1 MKTLSSLSVVS
12 AALLAVSCNG
22 GPGMD
27 LPVRIDDADLSH
39 GEIIL
44 GDRLENPYS
53 LENVKSAYCAL
64 YPTKSPGDIISTD
77 YYVRFLPSDE
87 QQLSELKNLGINMLD
102 HPVDY
107 EIVRDGDYYHDPSVG
122 DGNITWQYAVVP
134 LDFEF
139 PDIRY
144 EILDQCFI
152 SEHIPSTKASA
163 ADVAWARDVDWADV
177 EAEAFRITGNASM
190 LEEGATKG
198 KGGDGVNPSGRI
210 TLIDP
215 DANGGQP
222 VGVSGV
228 KVMCNVFVKFSS
240 AYTDRDGY
248 YTLPQ
253 KFTANLRYRLVFKNS
268 KGFSIGFN
276 SILFPASM
284 STLGKNP
291 PSGVNICIDR
301 NSERKL
307 YLRSVVNNSA
317 YDFLESCS
325 DGSMGLS
332 VQPPADVSMWLFDI
346 TDRSSTTML
355 HHGTVVDYLGLD
367 ELYSAVATIVGVFL
381 PDITIG
387 TKGVER
393 YSEIYSTVV
402 HELAHSCHFRM
413 AGKEYW
419 NKYMMY
425 IINCAMRGQSM
436 YGDGSLENAGYCEVG
451 ESWAYYVSSRMFKER
466 YGGANPA
473 FGIGQWFHPQ
483 VFTYL
488 EDRGLTPG
496 EMLSVLG
503 TDVCSMAGLRTALT
517 DAYPAK
523 KTAINQIFNRYE

>member
-1 MKTLSSLSVVS
+1 MKTLTSLFVFT
-12 AALLAVSCNG
+12 AAMLAVSCNRG
-22 GPGMD
+22 LDTD
-27 LPVRIDDADLSH
+27 LPVRIDDSVLSH
-39 GEIIL
+39 DEIVL

-53 LENVKSAYCAL
+53 LENVKSAYASL

-77 YYVRFLPSDE
+77 YYVRFLPSDDL
-87 QQLSELKNLGINMLD
+87 QLSMLKDLGINMLD

-122 DGNITWQYAVVP
+122 EGNITWQYAVVP

-152 SEHIPSTKASA
+152 ADHIPSTKAYA
-163 ADVAWARDVDWADV
+163 GDVDWASV
-177 EAEAFRITGNASM
+177 EAESFRLTGNAAM
-190 LEEGATKG
+190 LGDNDTKG
-198 KGGDGVNPSGRI
+198 GKDAGGVNPKGRI
-210 TLIDP
+210 TIVDP

-228 KVMCNVFVKFSS
+228 KVMCNLFVKFSS

-253 KFTANLRYRLVFKNS
+253 KFTSNLRYRLVFKNS

-284 STLGKNP
+284 STLGMNP

-325 DGSMGLS
+325 DGSMGLT
-332 VQPPADVSMWLFDI
+332 VQPPSDINMWLFDI
-346 TDRSSTTML
+346 TDRSSTLML

-367 ELYSAVATIVGVFL
+367 ELYSAVATIVAVFL

-393 YSEIYSTVV
+393 YSELYSTVV

-425 IINCAMRGQSM
+425 IINCAMRGQSV
-436 YGDGSLENAGYCEVG
+436 YGDGSLDNAGYCEIG

-483 VFTYL
+483 IFTYL
-488 EDRGLTPG
+488 EDRGLSPD

-503 TDVCSMAGLRTALT
+503 TDVCGMSELRTALT